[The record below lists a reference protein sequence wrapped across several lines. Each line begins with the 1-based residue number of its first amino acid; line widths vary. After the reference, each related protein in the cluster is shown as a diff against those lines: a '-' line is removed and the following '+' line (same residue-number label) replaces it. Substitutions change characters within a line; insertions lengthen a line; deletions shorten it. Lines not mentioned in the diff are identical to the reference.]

1 MKRKII
7 GLGLTAVLSM
17 VIALILLLYTNRTQ
31 DDWGKLK
38 NKTQDQEIVFDRAV
52 SSSKYGSIFLGVIG
66 LGLGLVSISI
76 KHKDC

>member
-7 GLGLTAVLSM
+7 GLGLTAILSIA
-17 VIALILLLYTNRTQ
+17 IALILLLYTNRAQ
-31 DDWGKLK
+31 EDWQKLK
-38 NKTQDQEIVFDRAV
+38 NKTSDQEIVFDRAV
-52 SSSKYGSIFLGVIG
+52 SASKYSYIFLGVIG